1 VADGEIMAFKDLKI
15 ARSICYFVADFVG
28 SCYHKVFPEINEF
41 CEFLLDSINHTKKV
55 VLTSSSSSAEFTYE
69 QLEYETKIL
78 TRPDFGGGRD
88 KELTCYISTGG
99 IDKKKA
105 KRALL
110 ANYIH
115 YLDSRLSSRVIS
127 KCMREKI
134 PVWVNHDCFYTA
146 PNHFPKLLEFY
157 FESYIELLITPDLV
171 TLFLSANDV
180 HLTEDKDKKYVELLS
195 KKREVIFHKI
205 KSHNY
210 TMSQHILS

>member
-1 VADGEIMAFKDLKI
+1 
-15 ARSICYFVADFVG
+15 
-28 SCYHKVFPEINEF
+28 
-41 CEFLLDSINHTKKV
+41 
-55 VLTSSSSSAEFTYE
+55 
-69 QLEYETKIL
+69 
-78 TRPDFGGGRD
+78 
-88 KELTCYISTGG
+88 
-99 IDKKKA
+99 
-105 KRALL
+105 
-110 ANYIH
+110 
-115 YLDSRLSSRVIS
+115 
-127 KCMREKI
+127 MREKI